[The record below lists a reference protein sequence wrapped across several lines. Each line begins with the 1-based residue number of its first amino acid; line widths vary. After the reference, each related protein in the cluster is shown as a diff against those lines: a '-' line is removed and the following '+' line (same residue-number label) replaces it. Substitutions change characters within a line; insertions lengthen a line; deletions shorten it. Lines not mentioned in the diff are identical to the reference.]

1 MDFHFYPNDEQTCN
15 IKFESF
21 GYTKEYIR
29 FNWHKISS
37 FISPELSMT
46 QFKMKADF
54 APPYSTDTYD
64 LEYPGKHYGYLCKSK
79 LKYQGFCRYVL
90 YKYIYLSFNHP
101 QCLFLISL
109 QGITL
114 RIYLH
119 RNVTYHLFATY
130 LPSALVVMIAWLGLF
145 ISPSQT
151 EGNHSHVIKISL

>member
-1 MDFHFYPNDEQTCN
+1 MITGFSYSSEFLRSMMSPFDFFQEAINFWVPDLFIDGAKEINSPTYYHKPAYIRVYKNHLIRYSGRIQFSVSCHMDFHFYPNDEQTCN

-64 LEYPGKHYGYLCKSK
+64 LEYPGKH
-79 LKYQGFCRYVL
+79 
-90 YKYIYLSFNHP
+90 
-101 QCLFLISL
+101 
-109 QGITL
+109 
-114 RIYLH
+114 
-119 RNVTYHLFATY
+119 
-130 LPSALVVMIAWLGLF
+130 
-145 ISPSQT
+145 
-151 EGNHSHVIKISL
+151 